1 MHDPSLA
8 GDKTAHLLSHTFTE
22 ATEDR
27 VHGIIKGYIEA
38 NPKKIQE
45 LAGPWLKQ
53 KKTTVSDYV
62 NFIIERGSK
71 FDELA
76 LMIFSIA
83 TKCHIGVIHSN
94 NLMWTTNE
102 SRDMEECDVL
112 FLNRG
117 KLMFEAVESI
127 EVEHEDEEA
136 KTVAEKEDPTYYPE
150 EEEEDYEG
158 GGDGEEEEGEGEE
171 EEEGEGEEEEE
182 GDGEEEEEPEE
193 GEEEVEGGEKVSLA
207 VAVVPPVQRQTPK
220 KESIVVHF
228 NTLTRSVRKRQQ
240 EEMMRDVESEM
251 DLNRKKEE
259 ERKTQGAPVREKP
272 ITKPVESAPVTM
284 ETQSAPVKCKGDK
297 QSGVPV
303 KPADKEQPG
312 APVKPASDETSGA
325 PEDAPTKRV
334 KGARRSKPKG
344 APENVGKK
352 SGGKGGKPKLSSKK
366 GDDEGGK
373 EGVGVTKVT
382 RAMQKKLD
390 EEEEERK
397 KAKKTDKKDKK
408 KKKKDRKVKKDEEEI
423 GEEEG
428 KEDEPV
434 EKKQKLEED
443 IEDLDVKPKVQE
455 LEAKIKMG
463 NGDFEV
469 KTIGLKK
476 RRPKKY
482 RCRICKE
489 VVDSIGER
497 NRHMAEVHNM
507 NEFKCGDC
515 DQKFE
520 TENSLKRHEKIHVK
534 GVKIL
539 ECDECEKT
547 FLHESQRK
555 RHMMTHTEEVKYH
568 CPLKDCAKRK
578 GFKSLSDY
586 RMHMDTHSGEKFP
599 CKEKGCDYVG
609 KNKHQLSDH
618 TRRQHGPQKPCPN
631 KDKGCNFESRDKRQI
646 KKHVDTVCKYKD

>member
-1 MHDPSLA
+1 M
-8 GDKTAHLLSHTFTE
+8 
-22 ATEDR
+22 R
-27 VHGIIKGYIEA
+27 RIIKGYIEA
-38 NPKKIQE
+38 NPEKIQE
-45 LAGPWLKQ
+45 LAGPWLKR

-83 TKCHIGVIHSN
+83 TKCHIGVIHNDNS
-94 NLMWTTNE
+94 MWTTNE
-102 SRDMEECDVL
+102 SGDMEECDVL

-136 KTVAEKEDPTYYPE
+136 KRVAEKEDPTYYPE

-158 GGDGEEEEGEGEE
+158 GGDGEEGE
-171 EEEGEGEEEEE
+171 
-182 GDGEEEEEPEE
+182 GEEEEEPEE
-193 GEEEVEGGEKVSLA
+193 GKEEVEGGEKVSLA

-220 KESIVVHF
+220 KETIVVQF
-228 NTLTRSVRKRQQ
+228 NTLTRSARKRQQ

-251 DLNRKKEE
+251 DMNRKKEE
-259 ERKTQGAPVREKP
+259 ERKTQGAPVRGKP
-272 ITKPVESAPVTM
+272 ITKPVESAPVRM
-284 ETQSAPVKCKGDK
+284 ETQSAPVKTKGDE

-303 KPADKEQPG
+303 KPKGDEQSG

-334 KGARRSKPKG
+334 KGARRSEPKG
-344 APENVGKK
+344 VPENVGKK
-352 SGGKGGKPKLSSKK
+352 SGGKGGKPKSSSKK

-373 EGVGVTKVT
+373 EGVGVTRVM

-408 KKKKDRKVKKDEEEI
+408 KKKKERKVKKDEEEI
-423 GEEEG
+423 QEEEG

-443 IEDLDVKPKVQE
+443 IEDLDIKPKVQE

-463 NGDFEV
+463 SGDFEV

-482 RCRICKE
+482 RCRICNE
-489 VVDSIGER
+489 VVDSIRER
-497 NRHMAEVHNM
+497 NRHMAEVHNL

-520 TENSLKRHEKIHVK
+520 TENSLKRHEKIHIK
-534 GVKIL
+534 GVKL
-539 ECDECEKT
+539 LKCDESDKT
-547 FLHESQRK
+547 FLHESQTK

-568 CPLKDCAKRK
+568 CPSKDCAKRK
-578 GFKSLSDY
+578 GFKSISDY
-586 RMHMDTHSGEKFP
+586 RMHMDTHSGETFP

-631 KDKGCNFESRDKRQI
+631 KHKGCNFEL
-646 KKHVDTVCKYKD
+646 

>member
-1 MHDPSLA
+1 MHDPSSA

-22 ATEDR
+22 AMEDHVCR
-27 VHGIIKGYIEA
+27 IIKGYIEA

-45 LAGPWLKQ
+45 LARPWLKR

-71 FDELA
+71 FNELA
-76 LMIFSIA
+76 LMIFPIA
-83 TKCHIGVIHSN
+83 TKCHIGVIHSDN
-94 NLMWTTNE
+94 SMWKTNE
-102 SRDMEECDVL
+102 SGDMEECDVL

-136 KTVAEKEDPTYYPE
+136 KTVSEKEDPTYYP

-171 EEEGEGEEEEE
+171 EEEGE
-182 GDGEEEEEPEE
+182 DEEEEEPEE
-193 GEEEVEGGEKVSLA
+193 GKEEVEGSEKVSLA

-220 KESIVVHF
+220 KESIVVQF
-228 NTLTRSVRKRQQ
+228 NTLTRSARKRQQ

-251 DLNRKKEE
+251 DMNRKKEE
-259 ERKTQGAPVREKP
+259 ERKTQGAPVRRKP
-272 ITKPVESAPVTM
+272 ITKPVESASVTM
-284 ETQSAPVKCKGDK
+284 ETQSAPVKPKGDE
-297 QSGVPV
+297 QSDAPV

-312 APVKPASDETSGA
+312 APVKHANDEKSCA

-334 KGARRSKPKG
+334 KGARRSEPKG

-352 SGGKGGKPKLSSKK
+352 SGGKGDKPKLSSKK

-373 EGVGVTKVT
+373 EGVGMTRVT

-408 KKKKDRKVKKDEEEI
+408 KKKKKDRKVKKDEEEM

-434 EKKQKLEED
+434 EKKQKIED
-443 IEDLDVKPKVQE
+443 IEDLEVKPKVQE

-463 NGDFEV
+463 SGDFEV

-482 RCRICKE
+482 RCHICNE

-497 NRHMAEVHNM
+497 NRHMVEVHSL

-539 ECDECEKT
+539 KCDECDKT
-547 FLHESQRK
+547 FLRESQRK

-568 CPLKDCAKRK
+568 CPSKDCAKRK

-586 RMHMDTHSGEKFP
+586 RMHMDTHSGETFP

-609 KNKHQLSDH
+609 KNKHQL
-618 TRRQHGPQKPCPN
+618 
-631 KDKGCNFESRDKRQI
+631 F
-646 KKHVDTVCKYKD
+646 

>member
-1 MHDPSLA
+1 MHDPSSA
-8 GDKTAHLLSHTFTE
+8 RDKTAHLLSHTFTE
-22 ATEDR
+22 ATEDH
-27 VHGIIKGYIEA
+27 VCGIIKGYIEA

-45 LAGPWLKQ
+45 LAGPWLKW

-83 TKCHIGVIHSN
+83 TKCHIGVIHSDN
-94 NLMWTTNE
+94 SMWTTNE
-102 SRDMEECDVL
+102 SGEMEECDVL

-117 KLMFEAVESI
+117 KLMFEAIESI
-127 EVEHEDEEA
+127 EVEHGDKEA

-158 GGDGEEEEGEGEE
+158 GG
-171 EEEGEGEEEEE
+171 
-182 GDGEEEEEPEE
+182 
-193 GEEEVEGGEKVSLA
+193 GGEKVSLA
-207 VAVVPPVQRQTPK
+207 VAVVPQIQRQTPK
-220 KESIVVHF
+220 KESIVVQF
-228 NTLTRSVRKRQQ
+228 NTLSARKRQQ

-259 ERKTQGAPVREKP
+259 ERKTQGAPVRGKP

-284 ETQSAPVKCKGDK
+284 ETQSAPVKPKGYE

-303 KPADKEQPG
+303 KPKSDEQSG
-312 APVKPASDETSGA
+312 APVKPKGDEQSGAPVKPKSDEQSGAPVKPKGDEQSDAPVKPKGDETSGA
-325 PEDAPTKRV
+325 PEDVPTKRV
-334 KGARRSKPKG
+334 KGARRSEPKG
-344 APENVGKK
+344 VPENVGKK
-352 SGGKGGKPKLSSKK
+352 SGGKGGKPKSSSKK
-366 GDDEGGK
+366 GDDERGK
-373 EGVGVTKVT
+373 EGVGVTRVM

-397 KAKKTDKKDKK
+397 KATKTDKKDKKKKKKDKK

-463 NGDFEV
+463 SGDFEV

-482 RCRICKE
+482 RCRICNE
-489 VVDSIGER
+489 VLDSIGER
-497 NRHMAEVHNM
+497 NRHMAEVHNL

-515 DQKFE
+515 DHKFE
-520 TENSLKRHEKIHVK
+520 MENSLKRHEKIHVK

-539 ECDECEKT
+539 KCDECDKT

-555 RHMMTHTEEVKYH
+555 RHMMTHGVTLH
-568 CPLKDCAKRK
+568 L
-578 GFKSLSDY
+578 L
-586 RMHMDTHSGEKFP
+586 
-599 CKEKGCDYVG
+599 
-609 KNKHQLSDH
+609 
-618 TRRQHGPQKPCPN
+618 
-631 KDKGCNFESRDKRQI
+631 
-646 KKHVDTVCKYKD
+646 HVNQFWV

>member
-1 MHDPSLA
+1 
-8 GDKTAHLLSHTFTE
+8 
-22 ATEDR
+22 
-27 VHGIIKGYIEA
+27 
-38 NPKKIQE
+38 
-45 LAGPWLKQ
+45 
-53 KKTTVSDYV
+53 
-62 NFIIERGSK
+62 
-71 FDELA
+71 
-76 LMIFSIA
+76 
-83 TKCHIGVIHSN
+83 
-94 NLMWTTNE
+94 
-102 SRDMEECDVL
+102 
-112 FLNRG
+112 
-117 KLMFEAVESI
+117 
-127 EVEHEDEEA
+127 
-136 KTVAEKEDPTYYPE
+136 
-150 EEEEDYEG
+150 
-158 GGDGEEEEGEGEE
+158 
-171 EEEGEGEEEEE
+171 
-182 GDGEEEEEPEE
+182 
-193 GEEEVEGGEKVSLA
+193 
-207 VAVVPPVQRQTPK
+207 
-220 KESIVVHF
+220 
-228 NTLTRSVRKRQQ
+228 
-240 EEMMRDVESEM
+240 MRDVESEM

-259 ERKTQGAPVREKP
+259 ERKTQGAPVRGKP
-272 ITKPVESAPVTM
+272 TMKPVESAPVTM
-284 ETQSAPVKCKGDK
+284 ETQSAPVKPKGDE
-297 QSGVPV
+297 QSGAPV

-334 KGARRSKPKG
+334 KGARRSEPKG

-352 SGGKGGKPKLSSKK
+352 SGGKGGKPKSSSKK

-373 EGVGVTKVT
+373 EGVGVTRVT

-397 KAKKTDKKDKK
+397 KAKKTDKKDKKK

-463 NGDFEV
+463 SGDFEV

-482 RCRICKE
+482 RCHICKE

-497 NRHMAEVHNM
+497 NWHMAEVHNL

-539 ECDECEKT
+539 KCNECDFYTK
-547 FLHESQRK
+547 
-555 RHMMTHTEEVKYH
+555 
-568 CPLKDCAKRK
+568 AK
-578 GFKSLSDY
+578 
-586 RMHMDTHSGEKFP
+586 E
-599 CKEKGCDYVG
+599 
-609 KNKHQLSDH
+609 
-618 TRRQHGPQKPCPN
+618 
-631 KDKGCNFESRDKRQI
+631 RDI
-646 KKHVDTVCKYKD
+646 

>member
-1 MHDPSLA
+1 M
-8 GDKTAHLLSHTFTE
+8 
-22 ATEDR
+22 
-27 VHGIIKGYIEA
+27 
-38 NPKKIQE
+38 
-45 LAGPWLKQ
+45 
-53 KKTTVSDYV
+53 SDYV

-71 FDELA
+71 FDKLA

-83 TKCHIGVIHSN
+83 TKCHIGVIHSDN
-94 NLMWTTNE
+94 SMWTTNE
-102 SRDMEECDVL
+102 SGDMEECDVL

-150 EEEEDYEG
+150 EEEDYEG
-158 GGDGEEEEGEGEE
+158 GDGE

-182 GDGEEEEEPEE
+182 GDGEEEQEPEE

-207 VAVVPPVQRQTPK
+207 VAVVPLVQRQTPK
-220 KESIVVHF
+220 KERIVVQF

-259 ERKTQGAPVREKP
+259 ERKTQGAPVRGKP
-272 ITKPVESAPVTM
+272 ITKPVESVPVTM
-284 ETQSAPVKCKGDK
+284 ETQSAPVKHKGDELSGAPVK
-297 QSGVPV
+297 SKGDEQSGAPVKPKGDEPSGAPVKPKGDRPSGAPV

-312 APVKPASDETSGA
+312 APVKPASDEMSGA
-325 PEDAPTKRV
+325 PEDAPTKPV
-334 KGARRSKPKG
+334 KGARRSEPKG
-344 APENVGKK
+344 TPENVGKK
-352 SGGKGGKPKLSSKK
+352 SGGKGGKPKWSSKK

-373 EGVGVTKVT
+373 EGVGVTRVT

-408 KKKKDRKVKKDEEEI
+408 KKKDRKVKKDEEEI

-434 EKKQKLEED
+434 EKEQKLEED
-443 IEDLDVKPKVQE
+443 IKDLDVKPKVQE

-463 NGDFEV
+463 SGDFEV

-489 VVDSIGER
+489 IVDSIGER
-497 NRHMAEVHNM
+497 TGTWWR
-507 NEFKCGDC
+507 CI
-515 DQKFE
+515 
-520 TENSLKRHEKIHVK
+520 T
-534 GVKIL
+534 
-539 ECDECEKT
+539 
-547 FLHESQRK
+547 
-555 RHMMTHTEEVKYH
+555 
-568 CPLKDCAKRK
+568 
-578 GFKSLSDY
+578 
-586 RMHMDTHSGEKFP
+586 
-599 CKEKGCDYVG
+599 
-609 KNKHQLSDH
+609 
-618 TRRQHGPQKPCPN
+618 
-631 KDKGCNFESRDKRQI
+631 
-646 KKHVDTVCKYKD
+646 

>member
-1 MHDPSLA
+1 M
-8 GDKTAHLLSHTFTE
+8 
-22 ATEDR
+22 
-27 VHGIIKGYIEA
+27 
-38 NPKKIQE
+38 
-45 LAGPWLKQ
+45 
-53 KKTTVSDYV
+53 
-62 NFIIERGSK
+62 
-71 FDELA
+71 
-76 LMIFSIA
+76 
-83 TKCHIGVIHSN
+83 
-94 NLMWTTNE
+94 
-102 SRDMEECDVL
+102 
-112 FLNRG
+112 
-117 KLMFEAVESI
+117 
-127 EVEHEDEEA
+127 
-136 KTVAEKEDPTYYPE
+136 
-150 EEEEDYEG
+150 
-158 GGDGEEEEGEGEE
+158 
-171 EEEGEGEEEEE
+171 
-182 GDGEEEEEPEE
+182 
-193 GEEEVEGGEKVSLA
+193 
-207 VAVVPPVQRQTPK
+207 AVVPPVQRQTPK
-220 KESIVVHF
+220 KECIVVQF

-259 ERKTQGAPVREKP
+259 ERKTQGASVRGKP
-272 ITKPVESAPVTM
+272 ITKPVESVPVTM
-284 ETQSAPVKCKGDK
+284 ETQSAPVKHKGDEPSGTPVKPKGDK
-297 QSGVPV
+297 PSGEPVKPKGDEQLSAPVKLKGDKPSGVPVKHKGDEQPGAPVKPKGYKPSGVPV
-303 KPADKEQPG
+303 KPKGDEQPS
-312 APVKPASDETSGA
+312 APVKPASDETSGV
-325 PEDAPTKRV
+325 PEDVPTKPV
-334 KGARRSKPKG
+334 KGARRSEPKG

-352 SGGKGGKPKLSSKK
+352 SGGKGGKPKSSSKK

-373 EGVGVTKVT
+373 EGVGVTRVT

-397 KAKKTDKKDKK
+397 KATKTDKKDK

-423 GEEEG
+423 GEKEG

-443 IEDLDVKPKVQE
+443 IKDVDIKPKVQE

-463 NGDFEV
+463 SGDFEV

-482 RCRICKE
+482 RCHICKE

-520 TENSLKRHEKIHVK
+520 MENSLKRCEKIHIK
-534 GVKIL
+534 GVKL
-539 ECDECEKT
+539 LKCNQCDQT
-547 FLHESQRK
+547 FLHEIQRK

-568 CPLKDCAKRK
+568 CLSKDCAKRK

-586 RMHMDTHSGEKFP
+586 RMHMDTHSGETFP

-618 TRRQHGPQKPCPN
+618 TRRQPGPQKPCPN
-631 KDKGCNFESRDKRQI
+631 KDKLCDFQSRDKRQI
-646 KKHVDTVCKYKD
+646 KKHVDTVCKYKDLICYIPRSTKSSSFVHDIYRCNKCDLT

>member
-1 MHDPSLA
+1 M
-8 GDKTAHLLSHTFTE
+8 
-22 ATEDR
+22 
-27 VHGIIKGYIEA
+27 
-38 NPKKIQE
+38 
-45 LAGPWLKQ
+45 
-53 KKTTVSDYV
+53 
-62 NFIIERGSK
+62 
-71 FDELA
+71 
-76 LMIFSIA
+76 
-83 TKCHIGVIHSN
+83 
-94 NLMWTTNE
+94 
-102 SRDMEECDVL
+102 
-112 FLNRG
+112 
-117 KLMFEAVESI
+117 
-127 EVEHEDEEA
+127 
-136 KTVAEKEDPTYYPE
+136 
-150 EEEEDYEG
+150 
-158 GGDGEEEEGEGEE
+158 
-171 EEEGEGEEEEE
+171 
-182 GDGEEEEEPEE
+182 
-193 GEEEVEGGEKVSLA
+193 
-207 VAVVPPVQRQTPK
+207 
-220 KESIVVHF
+220 
-228 NTLTRSVRKRQQ
+228 
-240 EEMMRDVESEM
+240 
-251 DLNRKKEE
+251 
-259 ERKTQGAPVREKP
+259 
-272 ITKPVESAPVTM
+272 
-284 ETQSAPVKCKGDK
+284 
-297 QSGVPV
+297 
-303 KPADKEQPG
+303 
-312 APVKPASDETSGA
+312 
-325 PEDAPTKRV
+325 
-334 KGARRSKPKG
+334 KGARRSEPKG

-352 SGGKGGKPKLSSKK
+352 SGGKGGKLKSSSKK

-373 EGVGVTKVT
+373 EGVGVTRVM

-397 KAKKTDKKDKK
+397 KAKKTDKKDK

-463 NGDFEV
+463 SGDFEV

-497 NRHMAEVHNM
+497 NRHMAEVHNL

-515 DQKFE
+515 DQKFQ

-539 ECDECEKT
+539 KCDQCDKT

-568 CPLKDCAKRK
+568 CPSKDCAKRK

-586 RMHMDTHSGEKFP
+586 RMHMDTHSGETFP

-618 TRRQHGPQKPCPN
+618 TRRQHRPQKPCPN
-631 KDKGCNFESRDKRQI
+631 KDKGCDFKSRDKRQI